1 MSTAPVAPR
10 LWVITGATG
19 TGKSELSLDLA
30 GALADGGVPAEIVNA
45 DAMQLYR
52 GMDIGTAK
60 ISESAQRGIPHH
72 LFDLLS
78 PREEATVARYQPEA
92 RRAVT
97 ETLDRGHHA
106 ILVGGSGLY
115 ISSVIY
121 DFQFPPRDAQ
131 VRAALES
138 ELTTHGSEAL
148 LERLRD
154 LAPDIAHAV
163 DARNPRRV
171 VRALEV
177 VMLGGDAQVVMP
189 ETPVM
194 WHAAT
199 QVVTVQE
206 ERSELVRRLDR
217 RVTRMWED
225 GLIEEVRSL
234 IPEGIEDG
242 PTASRA
248 IGYAQALAQVAGTCT
263 EAQAIEE
270 TQRLTRRYARRQV
283 SWCKRYVDADI
294 VTSAEVADGSAIDHL
309 LSSHD

>member
-1 MSTAPVAPR
+1 MAPVAPS

-30 GALADGGVPAEIVNA
+30 GALTDWGAPAEVINA

-52 GMDIGTAK
+52 GMNIGTAK
-60 ISESAQRGIPHH
+60 LPESARRGIPHH
-72 LFDLLS
+72 LFDLLD

-92 RRAVT
+92 RRVVT

-121 DFQFPPRDAQ
+121 DLQFPPRDAQ
-131 VRAALES
+131 VRAALEV

-148 LERLRD
+148 LDRLRD
-154 LAPDIAHAV
+154 LAPDIAQAV

-177 VMLGGDAQVVMP
+177 VMLGGEAQVVMP
-189 ETPVM
+189 EAPTM
-194 WHAAT
+194 WHDAT
-199 QVVTVQE
+199 QIVTVHE
-206 ERSELVRRLDR
+206 ERAELVRRLDR
-217 RVTRMWED
+217 RVTRMWKS

-263 EAQAIEE
+263 EAQAIED

-283 SWCKRYVDADI
+283 SWCKRYADADM
-294 VTSAEVADGSAIDHL
+294 VTSAEVSDGSAIDRI
-309 LSSHD
+309 LSSRD